1 MAQFFPIDA
10 MNNKSGTG
18 SNIEGLDILNAYHP
32 FSRDKYMENLTD
44 FNGFIP
50 ESKDQLTNFNSENLN
65 GFNPEY
71 KETIIDNIIPY
82 QSNITNIPKY
92 SNIKPDNFNGINP
105 LNTEIPVNISQNK
118 ETNLNNI
125 DALNTKIPANIHQN
139 KETNLNDIYKLQEV
153 NHNNMDSDIKN
164 DNSIID
170 KNQVINQD
178 FFDNELIFGTII
190 SIIIIGFILYLNKNK

>member
-71 KETIIDNIIPY
+71 KETIIDNIIPL
-82 QSNITNIPKY
+82 
-92 SNIKPDNFNGINP
+92 F
-105 LNTEIPVNISQNK
+105 
-118 ETNLNNI
+118 
-125 DALNTKIPANIHQN
+125 
-139 KETNLNDIYKLQEV
+139 KL
-153 NHNNMDSDIKN
+153 
-164 DNSIID
+164 II
-170 KNQVINQD
+170 
-178 FFDNELIFGTII
+178 
-190 SIIIIGFILYLNKNK
+190 